1 MKMIKEANDESRKDQ
16 VQDMEY
22 DEALELIFKWVQS
35 KQISLKDFKFL
46 IQANRDAV

>member
-1 MKMIKEANDESRKDQ
+1 MKLIREANNEDRKDR
-16 VQDMEY
+16 VQDVEY